1 MKEKCAILLVRVSTN
16 IQDLDPQIEDL
27 QKYATLKGY
36 TKFHVIGTKESGL
49 ANFHDKIGT
58 NELFEFITEN
68 PTYNTVFATE
78 LSRIGRRESVLHTVK
93 EWLIKNKVQFY
104 LKDTEWKLFNDN
116 GKVSSAGGIMFTF
129 YGYFAESEI
138 TQKKIRFIRA
148 KKSLMERG
156 LSISGKTLFGYKK
169 VPFDLKRNTL
179 IEDDINADIVRTIFS
194 WYNDGIDG
202 VEKNPSIKKIT
213 LECIKRNFPVYT
225 HSKRNV
231 NKLLKEEAYTGFKIT
246 NNKRKNPYFEED
258 EANQEKY
265 ITSENSIKYPIII
278 DMETLEKTKIKL
290 QENNS
295 KTDKSSTHTTILSK
309 LIKCNS
315 CDSHYNANYR
325 VVDGVVRNSYRC
337 SSRSRALPCNNK
349 QSLSMVMID
358 SAIWSLIKSDLE
370 ALAKLIT
377 EYNPD
382 EEIVRLKNYR
392 LNIEN
397 QLNEI
402 ELAVKNELA
411 LFESLS
417 KKRSFD
423 FGDKLSQL
431 DSNIENFSKKKNKL
445 EKELANIKLNLNIK
459 NTDSTDYYQII
470 TKNLVKIEQSK
481 LLVKKYTNLFVDN
494 IEIIQH
500 DLKYSIVKVNFK
512 YFTKSPITKFEYN
525 MTKISD
531 SELNYQTFFILDKNR
546 TLDIK
551 MVKTNVQISFVGNG
565 NIKLI
570 NKILPIKVLFS
581 KIDEENIKIEPRLKE
596 IKTVDFKKLMFYK

>member
-1 MKEKCAILLVRVSTN
+1 
-16 IQDLDPQIEDL
+16 
-27 QKYATLKGY
+27 
-36 TKFHVIGTKESGL
+36 
-49 ANFHDKIGT
+49 
-58 NELFEFITEN
+58 
-68 PTYNTVFATE
+68 
-78 LSRIGRRESVLHTVK
+78 
-93 EWLIKNKVQFY
+93 
-104 LKDTEWKLFNDN
+104 
-116 GKVSSAGGIMFTF
+116 
-129 YGYFAESEI
+129 
-138 TQKKIRFIRA
+138 
-148 KKSLMERG
+148 
-156 LSISGKTLFGYKK
+156 
-169 VPFDLKRNTL
+169 
-179 IEDDINADIVRTIFS
+179 
-194 WYNDGIDG
+194 
-202 VEKNPSIKKIT
+202 
-213 LECIKRNFPVYT
+213 
-225 HSKRNV
+225 
-231 NKLLKEEAYTGFKIT
+231 
-246 NNKRKNPYFEED
+246 
-258 EANQEKY
+258 
-265 ITSENSIKYPIII
+265 
-278 DMETLEKTKIKL
+278 
-290 QENNS
+290 
-295 KTDKSSTHTTILSK
+295 
-309 LIKCNS
+309 
-315 CDSHYNANYR
+315 
-325 VVDGVVRNSYRC
+325 
-337 SSRSRALPCNNK
+337 
-349 QSLSMVMID
+349 MVMID

-470 TKNLVKIEQSK
+470 TKNLAKIEQSK

-512 YFTKSPITKFEYN
+512 YFTKSLITKFEYN

-581 KIDEENIKIEPRLKE
+581 KIDEENIKNEPRLKE